1 MARTRVTIGEVAAK
15 AGVSVST
22 VSKVI
27 NDRYGIAEDTS
38 ARVRAVIEELGYHAS
53 LVGQSLRSRRTN
65 VLGVLV
71 TDIEPFSAELLKGI
85 ARAVH
90 NTDYELIVFSGS
102 GRWRDQ
108 AGWESRYLSRISGT
122 LADGAILVT
131 PGSIDEVFGSPVVA
145 VDHNV
150 HSSSLPTVDSD
161 NLNGA
166 VSATE
171 YLIGLGHRRIAF
183 LAGRADLES
192 ARLRERGYRQ
202 ALVDAKIEV
211 DEQLIRVGGY
221 MAETATAP
229 ARELLELDPR
239 PTAIFAAND
248 TTALETMAV
257 ARSLGLA
264 VPRDVSV
271 MGFDNVPE
279 SALGKPAADH
289 GRAAD
294 PADGQRGRAAAD
306 RPHRRPSAASGPGGA
321 ADAARHPPVLPR
333 DRGGHVTTVGE
344 DTPPYRDADRPVG
357 ERVADL
363 LGRMTAEEKVAQ
375 LGSAWVFQLV
385 DGAGF
390 SREQTQGLAA
400 HGLGHVTRVSGA
412 SSLEAGAAAALSN
425 EIQGYLVDGTR
436 LGIPAIVHEEI
447 CSGLMARGSTV
458 YPQAIGVAST
468 WEPGLARALA
478 DAVRAQMR
486 AMGAHQGLS
495 PVLDICRD
503 PRWGRTEETFGEDPY
518 LVARMGVAFVR
529 GSAG

>member
-65 VLGVLV
+65 VLAVLV
-71 TDIEPFSAELLKGI
+71 TDIEPFSAELLKGV

-202 ALVDAKIEV
+202 ALADADIAV
-211 DEQLIRVGGY
+211 DERLVRIGGY
-221 MAETATAP
+221 TAETATAP

-271 MGFDNVPE
+271 LGFDNVPE
-279 SALGKPAADH
+279 SALGSPPLTTVEQPIQQMGSEAVRLLIDLI
-289 GRAAD
+289 AD
-294 PADGQRGRAAAD
+294 PQR
-306 RPHRRPSAASGPGGA
+306 PP
-321 ADAARHPPVLPR
+321 ARVVLP
-333 DRGGHVTTVGE
+333 
-344 DTPPYRDADRPVG
+344 
-357 ERVADL
+357 
-363 LGRMTAEEKVAQ
+363 
-375 LGSAWVFQLV
+375 
-385 DGAGF
+385 
-390 SREQTQGLAA
+390 
-400 HGLGHVTRVSGA
+400 
-412 SSLEAGAAAALSN
+412 
-425 EIQGYLVDGTR
+425 TR
-436 LGIPAIVHEEI
+436 LVIRQS
-447 CSGLMARGSTV
+447 C
-458 YPQAIGVAST
+458 QAIAEST
-468 WEPGLARALA
+468 
-478 DAVRAQMR
+478 
-486 AMGAHQGLS
+486 
-495 PVLDICRD
+495 
-503 PRWGRTEETFGEDPY
+503 
-518 LVARMGVAFVR
+518 
-529 GSAG
+529 